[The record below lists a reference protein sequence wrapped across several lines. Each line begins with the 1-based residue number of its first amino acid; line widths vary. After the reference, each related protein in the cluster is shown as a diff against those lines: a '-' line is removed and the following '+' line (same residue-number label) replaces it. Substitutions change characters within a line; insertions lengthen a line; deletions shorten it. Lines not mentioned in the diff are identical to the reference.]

1 MNKLKRNNNVDTM
14 ILCAGRGQRMRYK
27 TKYIAKPLIKIQNQP
42 ILKTNV
48 NYLSSVGIKNC
59 IINNSYKYLTIQK
72 FIRNYSYKH
81 NIPKMYSSFE
91 KERLE
96 TGGAVKKAL
105 PIFNK
110 KKMLII
116 NGDSLLLRKSNS
128 CPVKKLFK
136 NFNNNYM
143 SILLLLAPISKS
155 IGYYGGGDFII
166 KSNSITTK
174 IERKKNNTSHKSFV
188 FTGWQIINKEIF
200 NDIKIDSFS
209 LNLLYNKAQSQNS
222 LFAITLDGYFLHVS
236 TPKSIIQIER
246 FLNVNKKNLN
256 EKNYIL

>member
-1 MNKLKRNNNVDTM
+1 MNKLEEKNNFNTM
-14 ILCAGRGQRMRYK
+14 ILCAGRGRRMRYK
-27 TKYIAKPLIKIQNQP
+27 TKYIAKPLIKILNQP
-42 ILKTNV
+42 ILKTNI
-48 NYLSSVGIKNC
+48 NYLSSMGIKNC
-59 IINNSYKYLTIQK
+59 IVNNSYNYLSIQK
-72 FIRNYSYKH
+72 FIRNYSYK
-81 NIPKMYSSFE
+81 NTIPKIYSSFE

-96 TGGAVKKAL
+96 TGGGVKKVL

-136 NFNNNYM
+136 NFNSNYM
-143 SILLLLAPISKS
+143 SILLLLAPINKS
-155 IGYYGGGDFII
+155 IGYYGGGDFIV
-166 KSNSITTK
+166 KSNSIASR
-174 IERKKNNTSHKSFV
+174 IERKKNNTSNKSFV

-200 NDIKIDSFS
+200 NDIKKDNFS
-209 LNLLYNKAQSQNS
+209 LNLLYNKAQSKNS
-222 LFAITLDGYFLHVS
+222 LFAITLEGYFLHVS

-246 FLNVNKKNLN
+246 FLNVNKKYLN

>member
-1 MNKLKRNNNVDTM
+1 MNKLEKKNKVNTM

-27 TKYIAKPLIKIQNQP
+27 TKYIAKPLIKILNQP
-42 ILKTNV
+42 ILKTNI
-48 NYLSSVGIKNC
+48 NYLSSIGIKNC
-59 IINNSYKYLTIQK
+59 IINNSYNYLTIQK

-81 NIPKMYSSFE
+81 TIPKMYSSFE

-96 TGGAVKKAL
+96 TGGGVKKVL

-110 KKMLII
+110 KNILII
-116 NGDSLLLRKSNS
+116 NGDSLLLRTSNS

-136 NFNNNYM
+136 NFNSNYM
-143 SILLLLAPISKS
+143 SILLLLAPINKS
-155 IGYYGGGDFII
+155 IGYYGRGDFII
-166 KSNSITTK
+166 KSNSITSRV
-174 IERKKNNTSHKSFV
+174 ERKKNNKSHKNFV

-200 NDIKIDSFS
+200 NDINKDSFS
-209 LNLLYNKAQSQNS
+209 LNLLYDKALSQNR

-246 FLNVNKKNLN
+246 FLNVNKKYLN

>member
-1 MNKLKRNNNVDTM
+1 MNKSEKNNNINTM

-48 NYLSSVGIKNC
+48 NYLSSIGIKNC

-81 NIPKMYSSFE
+81 AIPKMYSSFE

-96 TGGAVKKAL
+96 TGGGVKKVL

-116 NGDSLLLRKSNS
+116 NGDSLLLRKYNS

-166 KSNSITTK
+166 KSNGITSK
-174 IERKKNNTSHKSFV
+174 IERKKNNTNHRNFV
-188 FTGWQIINKEIF
+188 FTGWQIINKQIF
-200 NDIKIDSFS
+200 NDIKIDNFS
-209 LNLLYNKAQSQNS
+209 LNLLYNKAQSQNR

-246 FLNVNKKNLN
+246 FLNVKKKYLN